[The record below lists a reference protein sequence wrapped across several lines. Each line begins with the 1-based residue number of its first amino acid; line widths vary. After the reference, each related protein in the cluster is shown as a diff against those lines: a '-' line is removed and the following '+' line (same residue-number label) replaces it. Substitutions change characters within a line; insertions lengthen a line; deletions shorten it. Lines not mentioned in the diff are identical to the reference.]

1 MRNLATVVV
10 CRGAFFALAA
20 CAAFAGAAEPP
31 RGKGGFDVRDY
42 GAKGDGKTFDTAAV
56 QRAIDECSQSGGG
69 RVVVSGGTFLVKPF
83 RLRSGVELH
92 IAADGRILGSGDWR
106 DYPNRGDMKHVIS
119 ANLPRA
125 RDAGRSRARRERSG
139 SSSGSAA
146 STSPRPAS
154 YSSPAAAT

>member
-1 MRNLATVVV
+1 MRNLATVVA

-125 RDAGRSRARRERSG
+125 RDAALIWADEADRISITGTGAIDDS
-139 SSSGSAA
+139 
-146 STSPRPAS
+146 
-154 YSSPAAAT
+154 